1 MIIVSH
7 RAPDNPA
14 NQSPR
19 HPGTLSPSLATI
31 LAPNLPYSRGEDYTP
46 MSTTEKIADLE
57 SIRQRLDELGV
68 RL

>member
-1 MIIVSH
+1 
-7 RAPDNPA
+7 
-14 NQSPR
+14 
-19 HPGTLSPSLATI
+19 
-31 LAPNLPYSRGEDYTP
+31 